1 MFNHLIVGI
10 LLVAAPLSV
19 AETVYGHV
27 VGITDGDTLT
37 LLVDRTQIKVRLTE
51 IDTPERGQD
60 WGSRARQALADK
72 VFRKDVRVQSSG
84 YDSYGRL
91 LGRIWLG
98 TRDINRE
105 MVSGGHAWAYRRY
118 LTDQSFLDD
127 ESAARKQGI
136 GLWSVSEPVP
146 PWNWR
151 RGGRSADSAPASD
164 TKDSSCGSKRY
175 CRDMSSCAEALFY
188 LQSCGLKRLDGDGDG
203 IPCEAI
209 CQ

>member
-1 MFNHLIVGI
+1 MLYYLIMGV
-10 LLVAAPLSV
+10 LLVVAPLS
-19 AETVYGHV
+19 AADIYYGQV
-27 VGITDGDTLT
+27 VGIADGDTLT

-84 YDSYGRL
+84 YDRYGRL

-105 MVSGGHAWAYRRY
+105 MVSEGHAWAYRRY
-118 LTDQSFLDD
+118 LTDRTFLDD
-127 ESAARKQGI
+127 ESAAKEQGI
-136 GLWSVSEPVP
+136 GLWSVSGSVS

-151 RGGRSADSAPASD
+151 RGDQSAGYVVAEDSQGF
-164 TKDSSCGSKRY
+164 SCGSKRV
-175 CRDMSSCAEALFY
+175 CGDMSSCAEARFY
-188 LQSCGLKRLDGDGDG
+188 LRSCGLARLDGDGDG

-209 CQ
+209 CR